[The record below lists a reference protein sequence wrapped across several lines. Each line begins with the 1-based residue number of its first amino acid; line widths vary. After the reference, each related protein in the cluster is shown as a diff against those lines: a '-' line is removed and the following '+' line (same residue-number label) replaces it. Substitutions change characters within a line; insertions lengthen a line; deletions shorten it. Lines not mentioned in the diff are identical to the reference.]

1 MNLLE
6 WIQKFWD
13 AVFTKNP
20 DVAYYF
26 YIATV
31 FLLPVYTLGVLRYFD
46 ALMYRVSQIII
57 RPFNILIDFLDRTA
71 PSLNRL
77 AFRFQV
83 ANFVLVLCAG
93 AMLLTEFGL
102 IQDFLEDLL
111 NPRDGQTEAELA
123 ATSPKL
129 KMFGLELPT
138 SAIISL
144 SYLSIATLLGFF
156 VFELSTSFKK
166 VYQIILVPNEVDGA
180 ATNDGSGSEKK
191 FYKKATFWYM
201 LLFFF
206 ALLVLAL
213 IQGAVG
219 IEREKQASKEGILTT
234 QSLFFVTGFL
244 IPIVAG
250 IGLMSL
256 HIFVAQVAMLLKLIL
271 QICKDLVIAIC
282 LKVIALV
289 DFVSALIT
297 KTIILFLGVSGDLH
311 KAIAEE
317 EKKLEDGKDKK
328 VTDWLGVDAYKA
340 MIKLRFLKRLAPV
353 ERDDDSYSIYILDK
367 LDITSEYANAFW
379 KKKTLFF
386 EMSFVLDHDNIAYE
400 AKLNKKLSE
409 MILRNKTFDDIAE
422 EFAKMLKNNFIDRN
436 LKKLKRDYEGEFDS
450 LDKSQLSFWVIDKDT
465 FEPVDI
471 RSFYPNKN
479 VSYSDIKVKNFS
491 TYDTFLVRIGN
502 ELENETVE
510 KVQEIEESAGENK
523 THT

>member
-1 MNLLE
+1 MNLFE
-6 WIQKFWD
+6 WIQKFWE
-13 AVFTKNP
+13 AVFTRNP
-20 DVAYYF
+20 EVAYYF

-31 FLLPVYTLGVLRYFD
+31 FLLPMYALGVLRYFD

-57 RPFNILIDFLDRTA
+57 RPFNILIEFLDRTA
-71 PSLNRL
+71 HSLKGL

-83 ANFVLVLCAG
+83 ANFVLVFCAG

-111 NPRDGQTEAELA
+111 NPRDGQTEKELA
-123 ATSPKL
+123 ETSPKL
-129 KMFGLELPT
+129 KMFGLEFPT

-156 VFELSTSFKK
+156 AFELSTSFKK
-166 VYQIILVPNEVDGA
+166 VYQIILVPNEIGEA
-180 ATNDGSGSEKK
+180 PSNDDSVSQKS
-191 FYKKATFWYM
+191 FYEKATFWYM
-201 LLFFF
+201 ILFFA
-206 ALLVLAL
+206 ALLVLAA

-234 QSLFFVTGFL
+234 QSLFFVTGLL

-256 HIFVAQVAMLLKLIL
+256 HIFVAQVAVFLKLIL
-271 QICKDLVIAIC
+271 VLTKDFVVAIC
-282 LKVIALV
+282 LKIIALL
-289 DFVSALIT
+289 DFLSAWIT
-297 KTIILFLGVSGDLH
+297 KTIVFFLGVSGDL
-311 KAIAEE
+311 KNAYIE
-317 EKKLEDGKDKK
+317 EKENSKNAKSLYKYWLKFK
-328 VTDWLGVDAYKA
+328 VS
-340 MIKLRFLKRLAPV
+340 MLKRLMPLDV
-353 ERDDDSYSIYILDK
+353 ERDSDSYSVYILDK

-386 EMSFVLDHDNIAYE
+386 EMSFVLDHDHIE

-422 EFAKMLKNNFIDRN
+422 EFVKMLKNNFIDRN
-436 LKKLKRDYEGEFDS
+436 LKKLKRDYEGEFDG

-465 FEPVDI
+465 FEPVDV
-471 RSFYPNKN
+471 RSFYPSKN

-502 ELENETVE
+502 ELENGTVE
-510 KVQEIEESAGENK
+510 KVQEIEEGAGENK